1 MIGAEL
7 FLACHDAKT
16 GELYGDVEPCSMC
29 KRMILN
35 AGIKRVYIR
44 QTSSGYKMIET
55 GDWVIFDESLKL
67 NEGY

>member
-1 MIGAEL
+1 
-7 FLACHDAKT
+7 
-16 GELYGDVEPCSMC
+16 MC